1 MRKLRY
7 ILILLFI
14 FSCSNIERTNTNRN
28 QEIKVVSNKEVNLRD
43 DIRVRLT
50 NLEKNNLN
58 IELDENMLLNEN
70 VPYSLNISL
79 EGLEDKVYMDGNY
92 YENITISNKTGII
105 KIGKYSFYGDM
116 LIKSVD
122 SKLILINT
130 LNMEKY
136 LLGVVP
142 FEIPASFPI
151 EALKAQTVIAR
162 SYAYRNIARNKKD
175 FDVYDSTLS
184 QVYQGIPTKN
194 VDNVRKAIKETSGEV
209 ILYNNRIIDAVFHSY
224 SGGYTASA
232 KEVWGNEV
240 EYLQAIED
248 NYSKGVH
255 STVLNW
261 EFQIDKESILEKVG
275 FEVFDYDISFTES
288 NRVSKL
294 ILYNE
299 DKSQEMQF
307 TGNSFRKAFSLSKI
321 KSTAFT
327 IEINDRGIKVVGSGY
342 GHGVGFSQW
351 SSKTMATDHNMSYI
365 DIINFF
371 YRGVKVAKKGE

>member
-58 IELDENMLLNEN
+58 IKLDENMLLNEN